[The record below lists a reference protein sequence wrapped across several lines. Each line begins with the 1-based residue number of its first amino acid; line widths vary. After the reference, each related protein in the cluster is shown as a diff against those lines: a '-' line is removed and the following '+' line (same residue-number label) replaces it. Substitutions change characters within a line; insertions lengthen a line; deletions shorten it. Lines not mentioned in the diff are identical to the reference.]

1 MSFVNKN
8 DIKFFLLIKD
18 VIHEIINVE
27 TLIKNLN
34 KLKRDWHCSKSGYFM
49 QVP

>member
-1 MSFVNKN
+1 MIQE
-8 DIKFFLLIKD
+8 IK
-18 VIHEIINVE
+18 NVE

-34 KLKRDWHCSKSGYFM
+34 KLKRDWHCFKSAYFM